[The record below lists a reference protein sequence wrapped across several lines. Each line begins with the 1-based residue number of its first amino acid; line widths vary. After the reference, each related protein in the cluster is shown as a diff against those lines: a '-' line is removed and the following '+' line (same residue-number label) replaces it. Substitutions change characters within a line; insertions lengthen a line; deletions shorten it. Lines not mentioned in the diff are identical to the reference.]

1 MKLMALRRRP
11 DRGRSLGRKFRSWS
25 KYFDNLT
32 RRSNCV
38 DMGLVMVRPAV
49 MAGAANGIRTV
60 VVAKANAAPA
70 APLRG
75 WLPCPP
81 SLQGQGATSYRNV
94 APP

>member
-1 MKLMALRRRP
+1 
-11 DRGRSLGRKFRSWS
+11 
-25 KYFDNLT
+25 
-32 RRSNCV
+32 
-38 DMGLVMVRPAV
+38 